1 MWQVCCSASAVARET
16 LATTL
21 AEGCRSA
28 ISRARLGPV
37 TTAIRS
43 GATAAASAITWLIR
57 SPVPSSMPL
66 ARLTTTAFSG
76 SDQPVRLSRS
86 DCEGTARTTNSAP
99 SMAAAGSLSAR
110 TDAGRSMVGK

>member
-1 MWQVCCSASAVARET
+1 MSSTT

-43 GATAAASAITWLIR
+43 VAMVPASAITWLIR

-66 ARLTTTAFSG
+66 ARLTTTASG
-76 SDQPVRLSRS
+76 GICQVARLARN
-86 DCEGTARTTNSAP
+86 DWEGTASTTKSAP
-99 SMAAAGSLSAR
+99 AIASCGSLTARNASGSAI
-110 TDAGRSMVGK
+110 VGK